1 MLSFTMAIIKTGTTI
16 WFSVKDVGLFD
27 SLNLSQS
34 LSQFVKNAYFEKI
47 DIIKGEMK
55 DEKISTP

>member
-1 MLSFTMAIIKTGTTI
+1 MAIIKTGTTI